1 MNFAKNH
8 KIITFI
14 AIIAVLY
21 NVLWAFNYFS
31 FKKLKGEYTKGQN
44 VYYLNEKDYALTYK
58 SPSYPYLDGNY
69 AVINKDS
76 SIRLIVWPPNLL
88 NKSYKYALYLYDK
101 DTNYDYIVYVDN
113 DMNYVDEETNLT
125 EEEIKNVQII
135 LKERQQ
141 SLQKLLHILET
152 KYKK

>member
-88 NKSYKYALYLYDK
+88 KWEYR
-101 DTNYDYIVYVDN
+101 YIVYIHDKKSENEHIFYVDR
-113 DMNYVDEETNLT
+113 DMNYLDTNDTGEEQAKKIKAILHRNK
-125 EEEIKNVQII
+125 EE
-135 LKERQQ
+135 LKM
-141 SLQKLLHILET
+141 LLSILED
-152 KYKK
+152 KYN